1 MLPIQE
7 LISAEKIADRV
18 RWIGDA
24 VRQDYQTEP
33 LTIVSVLKGSFV
45 FASDVFRSIR
55 RHDAAIDFLG
65 TSSYADGTETTG
77 VVRITH
83 DLSKPVEGRHVL
95 LVEDIVD
102 TGLTL
107 QFLLENMK
115 ARNPASVKVCALLHK
130 PARQRVP
137 VKIDYLGFTIED
149 HFVVGYGLDYAEQ
162 YRALPYVGV
171 LEP

>member
-1 MLPIQE
+1 MPIRE

-24 VRQDYQTEP
+24 VRQDYQSEP
-33 LTIVSVLKGSFV
+33 LTIVSVLKGSFI
-45 FASDVFRSIR
+45 FASDVFRSIKR
-55 RHDAAIDFLG
+55 TDASIDFLG

-107 QFLLENMK
+107 QFLLENIK

-137 VKIDYLGFTIED
+137 VKVDYLGFTIED

-162 YRALPYVGV
+162 YRSLPYVGV

>member
-1 MLPIQE
+1 MPIRE

-24 VRQDYQTEP
+24 VRQDYQSEP
-33 LTIVSVLKGSFV
+33 LTIVSVLKGSFI
-45 FASDVFRSIR
+45 FASDVFRSIKR
-55 RHDAAIDFLG
+55 TDASIDFLG